1 MKYKLIRKP
10 SGTVG
15 GALYTMDVKPTET
28 LVQKP
33 VPESTEVEVR
43 NEGGDMSPETEEE
56 IRYGE
61 ESRDQGQELYV
72 AEDIEGGK
80 TKSPSF
86 LSTMRILPRK
96 RKVANKPEPDHE
108 PAEQEQEQTTPSPDV
123 MEKTE
128 QPSIPE
134 SSKPIAPS
142 CNLVKKKEPC
152 GMMRCAQTDDN
163 DNLVSVRSQDR
174 PKTTAEVANG
184 MPTTARAAALDNK
197 FNYDENISLEE
208 SAIGSQ
214 RSTTETDGYSRSEYD
229 SNDDD
234 DDNDNSDDDD
244 DDDESDGEEDQTVLI
259 DSSTVTE
266 RKVETGWFSGFR
278 VLPDSAAVGAVG
290 AAPGDLTIV
299 ASRDLSE
306 TKEPEAPMDP
316 KSTDKCSESPDGST
330 MTPIFFDVTKVVE
343 SPQEEVVREEQK
355 EFGLDE
361 YKKQQKADFRRKW
374 LRLLTL
380 QGMTARRSFPTR
392 NCSKNGNNSARLRS
406 SVDTK
411 SNDGTTSSLG
421 NPPSQVRQIGARRP
435 VWRPVLALKNA
446 GASIRRRF
454 WKRKDRCLVPKDGQ
468 LHSDQ
473 HNDDDDD
480 DDGLSV
486 YSKEL
491 SSHPKSDDD
500 PWGIFVSFWTS
511 TVTCPGG

>member
-15 GALYTMDVKPTET
+15 GALYTMDVKTTET

-33 VPESTEVEVR
+33 VQESTEVEVR
-43 NEGGDMSPETEEE
+43 NEGGAMSSETEEE
-56 IRYGE
+56 IRNGG

-86 LSTMRILPRK
+86 LGTMRIFPRK
-96 RKVANKPEPDHE
+96 RKVANKPELDHE
-108 PAEQEQEQTTPSPDV
+108 TAEQEQTTTSADV

-142 CNLVKKKEPC
+142 CNLVKKKELS
-152 GMMRCAQTDDN
+152 GLDGGKMRCAQADDN
-163 DNLVSVRSQDR
+163 DNLVSVKSQDR
-174 PKTTAEVANG
+174 PKTTVEVANG
-184 MPTTARAAALDNK
+184 VATTARAAALDDK

-208 SAIGSQ
+208 SAIRSQ

-229 SNDDD
+229 SDDSDDD
-234 DDNDNSDDDD
+234 SDDD

-266 RKVETGWFSGFR
+266 RKIETGWFSGFR
-278 VLPDSAAVGAVG
+278 VLPDIDGVGAVG
-290 AAPGDLTIV
+290 ASDPTIV
-299 ASRDLSE
+299 ANRDSDE
-306 TKEPEAPMDP
+306 TKEPEDPIDP
-316 KSTDKCSESPDGST
+316 KSTDECSGSPDGST

-361 YKKQQKADFRRKW
+361 YRRQQKADFRRKW
-374 LRLLTL
+374 LRLVTL
-380 QGMTARRSFPTR
+380 RGVSRRSFPTR
-392 NCSKNGNNSARLRS
+392 NCSKNRNSSRLGS
-406 SVDTK
+406 S
-411 SNDGTTSSLG
+411 DGTPSFG
-421 NPPSQVRQIGARRP
+421 NPPSQVRQIGVRRP
-435 VWRPVLALKNA
+435 LWRPVLALKNA
-446 GASIRRRF
+446 GASIHWRF
-454 WKRKDRCLVPKDGQ
+454 WKRKDRCIPPKDGKS
-468 LHSDQ
+468 HSDQ
-473 HNDDDDD
+473 NDDDDV